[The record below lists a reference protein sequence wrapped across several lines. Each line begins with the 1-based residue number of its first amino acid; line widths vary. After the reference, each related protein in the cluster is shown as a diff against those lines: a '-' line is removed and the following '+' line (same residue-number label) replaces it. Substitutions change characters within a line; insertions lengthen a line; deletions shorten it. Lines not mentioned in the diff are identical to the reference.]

1 MKDELYLVQKG
12 FAYSNQNNPE
22 IITNDIWPQQIGS
35 LKTNTVLQ
43 YDSNYQNVIKWGNPA
58 LAKKINRRNKDSS
71 SKSVE
76 LFKLHLGNI
85 PQNEKPPLPHQL
97 SYEKAISDYL
107 HELVNKIS
115 YLKLPIYIMNLGKL
129 IKETVTTRWD
139 GLRFFEHV
147 LLVISVPAE
156 FNDHAKDTMRKC
168 LYNAG
173 LTDSKESKKV
183 EFTTEPEAAAIYCM
197 RNLNEHDKGMIPIN
211 ASFMV
216 VDCGGGTVDL
226 TMRKLLKHN
235 KLSEI
240 TERTG
245 DYCGGSYVDRE
256 FLKFLSR
263 KLGQSTINMLREN
276 NYNQMQYMIQQF
288 CQKLKFHFTGDPAG
302 FEPFEFDIEDIC
314 PVLKQYCKDD
324 IKEKMEENDWI
335 IDINFEDLKSMFD
348 PVIGKIIR
356 LIRGQLSSSKNKC
369 SAMFLVGGFSES
381 KYLQMRVK
389 EEFRKLVPPII
400 VPRQPIAAIVR
411 GACDYGLKMSTIVDR
426 TLKYTYG
433 ITRHRDWKVGDPTGP
448 NYQIKKEGNVD
459 RIRIFDC
466 FVTRGTRIEVDQ
478 EFSNNY
484 KPHKPAQT
492 VISFPIYIT
501 TNLNITEFYD
511 ESCMKLL
518 GKLTIDLPDAH
529 LGRSRKVEFSLI
541 FGKMEI
547 VAKAKNS
554 SRSSNRNRNT
564 K

>member
-1 MKDELYLVQKG
+1 MDTRVVVAIDFGTTFSG

-58 LAKKINRRNKDSS
+58 LAKKINRRKKDSS

-107 HELVNKIS
+107 HEL
-115 YLKLPIYIMNLGKL
+115 GKL
-129 IKETVTTRWD
+129 IKEIVTTRWD

-183 EFTTEPEAAAIYCM
+183 EFTTEPEAAAIYFM
-197 RNLNEHDKGMIPIN
+197 RNLNEHDNGMIPIN
-211 ASFMV
+211 
-216 VDCGGGTVDL
+216 G
-226 TMRKLLKHN
+226 
-235 KLSEI
+235 
-240 TERTG
+240 
-245 DYCGGSYVDRE
+245 
-256 FLKFLSR
+256 
-263 KLGQSTINMLREN
+263 
-276 NYNQMQYMIQQF
+276 
-288 CQKLKFHFTGDPAG
+288 
-302 FEPFEFDIEDIC
+302 
-314 PVLKQYCKDD
+314 
-324 IKEKMEENDWI
+324 
-335 IDINFEDLKSMFD
+335 
-348 PVIGKIIR
+348 
-356 LIRGQLSSSKNKC
+356 
-369 SAMFLVGGFSES
+369 
-381 KYLQMRVK
+381 
-389 EEFRKLVPPII
+389 
-400 VPRQPIAAIVR
+400 
-411 GACDYGLKMSTIVDR
+411 
-426 TLKYTYG
+426 
-433 ITRHRDWKVGDPTGP
+433 DWKVGDPTGP

-466 FVTRGTRIEVDQ
+466 FVTRGTRVEVDQ

-547 VAKAKNS
+547 VAKAKNLQNG
-554 SRSSNRNRNT
+554 RTYNT
-564 K
+564 RFELELS